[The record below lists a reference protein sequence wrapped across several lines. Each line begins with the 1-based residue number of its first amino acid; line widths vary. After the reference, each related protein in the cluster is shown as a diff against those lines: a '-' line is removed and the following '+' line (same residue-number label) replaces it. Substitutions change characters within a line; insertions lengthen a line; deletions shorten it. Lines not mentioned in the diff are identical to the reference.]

1 MQFSDQNATTDSENA
16 EPEYNSWL
24 YFRGSTFILHS
35 EISVQ
40 ISAILNKK
48 TFLKLSVNLNS
59 EICTYYRNWSM
70 RGNKQKQ
77 HYI

>member
-24 YFRGSTFILHS
+24 YFRGSTFIFHF
-35 EISVQ
+35 EISVIIYKN
-40 ISAILNKK
+40 ISKTIAHDLNTK
-48 TFLKLSVNLNS
+48 
-59 EICTYYRNWSM
+59 ICTHYRNWSM
-70 RGNKQKQ
+70 RGNKQKR